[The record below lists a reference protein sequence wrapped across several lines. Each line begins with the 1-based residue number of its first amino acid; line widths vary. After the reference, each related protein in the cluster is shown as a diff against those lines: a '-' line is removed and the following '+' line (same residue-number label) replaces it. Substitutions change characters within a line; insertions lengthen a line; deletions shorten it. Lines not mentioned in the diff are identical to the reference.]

1 MIARPEYLKVHEDRE
16 AGLETSALLA
26 GKTVISGIP

>member
-16 AGLETSALLA
+16 AGLETLALFA
-26 GKTVISGIP
+26 SKTVISGIP